1 MAPDPIPCLESLET
15 LEVTEFTSVY
25 FINQCS
31 YNKYVLSPYYV
42 ADIVKFLVPASVDLS
57 I

>member
-42 ADIVKFLVPASVDLS
+42 ADIVKFLVPESVDLS